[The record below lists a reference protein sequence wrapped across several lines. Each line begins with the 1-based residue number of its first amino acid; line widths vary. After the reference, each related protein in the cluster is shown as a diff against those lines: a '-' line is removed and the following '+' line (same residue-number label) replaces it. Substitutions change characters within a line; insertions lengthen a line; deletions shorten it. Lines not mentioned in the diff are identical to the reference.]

1 MTEEEKQA
9 YMNQEYSFEGKINK
23 KIGQAAGAL
32 DSLFKKGE
40 KMQQAAMKK
49 SKDAMDKLNQEAQSI
64 IKELEDGA
72 ETMADQVRAKLTEDL
87 L

>member
-1 MTEEEKQA
+1 
-9 YMNQEYSFEGKINK
+9 
-23 KIGQAAGAL
+23 
-32 DSLFKKGE
+32 
-40 KMQQAAMKK
+40 MQQAAMKK
-49 SKDAMDKLNQEAQSI
+49 SKDAMDKLNQEAQGI